1 MKVGKKY
8 RVTKELGKDISGK
21 RLREYVYAST
31 ETEAKKILA
40 EFEYTKNKG
49 LLVQTDAITV
59 VEMSSV
65 WMDNYVAYNC
75 EETTKYAYQ
84 NIIKHISN
92 TIGAIKLQELSPQH
106 IQHYY
111 KLLMDKKGLS
121 PNTVHKHHACLRKM
135 LDYAL
140 KQQYVYRNVADAVSL
155 PKRVRYEATVYNKEQ
170 LGELLLAVK
179 GTKLEVPIF
188 LAGYLGLRREEIVGL
203 KWKYVDFDG
212 HCIRIEEVR
221 TAAGSKTVIK
231 GPKSDSSRRQL
242 YMTKDLEDL
251 LLKCK
256 AQQEENKM
264 IFGREYED
272 TGYVVANVNGRP
284 YRVNSLSE
292 HFSDF
297 IKKNNFVKLRLH
309 DLRHTFCSILYNE
322 GVDLKAISET
332 AGHGDI
338 NITNKIY
345 THLFD
350 KTHKE
355 TLSVM
360 GDVLR
365 IK

>member
-1 MKVGKKY
+1 M
-8 RVTKELGKDISGK
+8 
-21 RLREYVYAST
+21 
-31 ETEAKKILA
+31 
-40 EFEYTKNKG
+40 
-49 LLVQTDAITV
+49 
-59 VEMSSV
+59 
-65 WMDNYVAYNC
+65 
-75 EETTKYAYQ
+75 
-84 NIIKHISN
+84 
-92 TIGAIKLQELSPQH
+92 
-106 IQHYY
+106 
-111 KLLMDKKGLS
+111 
-121 PNTVHKHHACLRKM
+121 
-135 LDYAL
+135 
-140 KQQYVYRNVADAVSL
+140 
-155 PKRVRYEATVYNKEQ
+155 
-170 LGELLLAVK
+170 
-179 GTKLEVPIF
+179 
-188 LAGYLGLRREEIVGL
+188 
-203 KWKYVDFDG
+203 
-212 HCIRIEEVR
+212 RIEEVR